1 MNLTNLNMFRY
12 VLMAAVFVSASAS
25 NAQMNSTDT
34 RRSGRGIDAQE
45 VEIRKGSSGDKI
57 RGEVDSSGD
66 FRGRDRDGNRYK
78 GSIDSDGYGKLK
90 DSDGNTIKVK
100 PRY

>member
-1 MNLTNLNMFRY
+1 MVR
-12 VLMAAVFVSASAS
+12 VLFMTAVFVLAPTAYAQS
-25 NAQMNSTDT
+25 NLNDT
-34 RRSGRGIDAQE
+34 LRPGRALDVQE

-66 FRGRDRDGNRYK
+66 FRGRDREGKRYK
-78 GSIDSDGYGKLK
+78 GTIDSDGYGKIK
-90 DSDGNTIKVK
+90 DSDGNTTKVK